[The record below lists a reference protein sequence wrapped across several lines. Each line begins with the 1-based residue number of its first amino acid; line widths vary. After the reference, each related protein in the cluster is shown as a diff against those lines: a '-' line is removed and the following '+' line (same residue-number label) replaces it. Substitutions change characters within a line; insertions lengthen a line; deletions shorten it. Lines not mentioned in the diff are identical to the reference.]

1 MTPSIFHIDDDIQTL
16 DVFCETFKNSHIVHQ
31 NTQIHSFSNRH
42 ELDAVLRNR
51 PHVDAFIIDLYL
63 DGGSDTGL
71 SIVQQCR
78 QLYPTALILVSS
90 ATKNPELV
98 YNSIKTGADDFISK
112 DIDAKT
118 IQKIIEDKI
127 FVRNVTKKTN
137 PVNQLF
143 CGNIMSQI
151 NQRSQDIIKSAVNC
165 VHVFGATGTGKEV
178 VADIFESN
186 LPRGTPFIR
195 VNCGALTP
203 SLILSELFGHVRG
216 SFTGAI
222 SDKNG
227 LIQAA
232 NNGWIFLD
240 EIATLPNEAQI
251 ALLRVIECQKVRSI
265 GSNRD
270 TAVNVRVISATNE
283 KISDLVLQGIFRNDL
298 WQRIRETEILIP
310 TLKER
315 KNEIPDLV
323 QYFCKTMRGGP
334 YKLAPG
340 VLEILTAFDW
350 KDGNARELRN
360 CLRSMTEKSS
370 NKILT
375 PNCLPPHIWKAYL
388 EPASN
393 VNIQNIK
400 NEADHKAHVYVAWTD
415 EERPKFQKLC
425 AMLLLELIK
434 SDFRN
439 KGRVSLRALAQSC
452 GIPKSTL
459 PSKIGQ
465 IINFGLTTKSEI
477 EQMLCYDRAHQTS
490 RGSVVS

>member
-1 MTPSIFHIDDDIQTL
+1 MCPSIFHIDDDLQTL
-16 DVFCETFKNSHIVHQ
+16 DVLREAFTNFCGRHQ
-31 NTQIHSFSNRH
+31 NHEIHGFSTRH
-42 ELDAVLRNR
+42 ELDAALRSR

-63 DGGSDTGL
+63 DGSSDAGL

-78 QLYPTALILVSS
+78 QLYPAALILVSS
-90 ATKNPELV
+90 ATKNQELM
-98 YNSIKTGADDFISK
+98 YKSIKTGADDFISK
-112 DIDAKT
+112 DIDPKM

-127 FVRNVTKKTN
+127 LVRNLAQKRN
-137 PVNQLF
+137 PVYQPF
-143 CGNIMSQI
+143 CGTVMSQI
-151 NQRSQDIIKSAVNC
+151 NQRSHDIINSAINC

-186 LPRGTPFIR
+186 LPRSTPFIR

-203 SLILSELFGHVRG
+203 SLILSELFGHLRG
-216 SFTGAI
+216 SFTGAT

-240 EIATLPNEAQI
+240 EIATLPIEAQI

-283 KISDLVLQGIFRNDL
+283 KITDLVSQGIFRNDL
-298 WQRIRETEILIP
+298 WQRLRETEISIP
-310 TLKER
+310 MLKER

-323 QYFCKTMRGGP
+323 KYFCKTMRGGP

-340 VLEILTAFDW
+340 VLDILTAFDW

-370 NKILT
+370 NKMLT

-388 EPASN
+388 EPAPKFN
-393 VNIQNIK
+393 MQNIK
-400 NEADHKAHVYVAWTD
+400 KEVDHTSNLYVAWTD
-415 EERPKFQKLC
+415 EDRPTFQKLC

-439 KGRVSLRALAQSC
+439 KGRISLRSLARSC

-477 EQMLCYDRAHQTS
+477 EQMLCYSRAD
-490 RGSVVS
+490 